1 MMMGFDDIRR
11 GAIDNFNEGKI
22 INGGIPCDEMK
33 FYQTVEA
40 QIEKEGLAHITRE
53 IKVGRIT
60 KCDTFLT
67 DQVIGVRGGV
77 FFFYKDEEIY
87 YYSGAEKNVEI
98 YYDEKQQEYSF
109 EIFKYKNT
117 FTREQCNE
125 MIEIMMR
132 ENYND
137 LLRCFGTKDQV
148 DKFATDMDMDF
159 KTRKLF
165 DICVHEKLQEQY
177 VERHGVRNILLD
189 KEIDLIQNDDEVYY
203 GKTGKKKWLVDES
216 YAEVIGDED

>member
-1 MMMGFDDIRR
+1 MRIGFDDIRR
-11 GAIDNFNEGKI
+11 GAIDHFNEGKI
-22 INGGIPCDEMK
+22 INGGIPCGEMK

-60 KCDTFLT
+60 RYDTFIT

-77 FFFYKDEEIY
+77 FFFYKGEEVY
-87 YYSGAEKNVEI
+87 YYSGADKNVKI

-117 FTREQCNE
+117 FNREQCNE
-125 MIEIMMR
+125 MIEVMMR

-148 DKFATDMDMDF
+148 EKFATDMDMDF

-177 VERHGVRNILLD
+177 VERYGVRNPLLD
-189 KEIDLIQNDDEVYY
+189 EEIDLIQNYDEVYY

-216 YAEVIGDED
+216 YAEVMGDED